1 MPSDVNRPSQALL
14 RCSNADGRA
23 LGAREMFIEARLRR
37 SRVAQL
43 RQSAADTSF
52 STLEDDQKEPKMESI
67 MRQQCVRR
75 GDNVER
81 RAAYVKGTRPTRTP
95 FKLAQSPLRG

>member
-1 MPSDVNRPSQALL
+1 MLMVERLALA
-14 RCSNADGRA
+14 RCSLRQATA
-23 LGAREMFIEARLRR
+23 QPGAQ
-37 SRVAQL
+37 V

-52 STLEDDQKEPKMESI
+52 STLEDGQKDAKMESI
-67 MRQQCVRR
+67 MRQQCVRT

>member
-1 MPSDVNRPSQALL
+1 MVERLALA
-14 RCSNADGRA
+14 RCSLRQGY
-23 LGAREMFIEARLRR
+23 GAAG
-37 SRVAQL
+37 AQV
-43 RQSAADTSF
+43 RQSAADISF